1 MKTICKLIQMLIS
14 TRSVLLPLMLTLLCS
29 TSSATGVTIQKQT
42 KEAYS
47 RYIEKVEGELI
58 QRREGILPFCRASD
72 TPGKVTSL
80 YGGLPVITNLN
91 KKNTT
96 PGGIIHDWI
105 GVVFIPGVTLKN
117 VTDILI
123 DYDSHKEIFSEVV
136 DSEMAS
142 KANNLMTVFLRFKK
156 KEIIT
161 VVTDTHHEARLYSIS
176 EKKAQL
182 FSRSIKINEVENYG
196 EKNEKLLP
204 EGEDHGFLWKM
215 NAYWNLEENSKG
227 VLVECRSIT
236 LSRDIPFG
244 LHSIIR
250 PIINRMPRASLESV
264 LSTLKKC
271 LSENSSG
278 ISR

>member
-1 MKTICKLIQMLIS
+1 MLIS